1 MNIALLLLVGTAAL
15 ALLISATRARQFSLD
30 QWSVGHRSFGTVLV
44 FLLLAGE
51 MYTTFTF
58 LGASGWAYGRGAPA
72 FYILA
77 YGAIAYSM
85 SYTLLPAIWERAT
98 EWRVLSQAEFF
109 AAAYRSPLFGTLVAI
124 VSVVSLVPY
133 LVLQLK
139 GLGIIVSETS
149 YGAISAPVAMTGG
162 ALLLVVYVVLSG
174 IQGSALNAAIKDVL
188 VLLAVVA
195 LGLALPITHFGGITA
210 MFDRIIAERPDLLIL
225 PERGFSPVWF
235 SSTVALTVLG
245 FFLWPHTFASLF
257 TARSADVFRRNAIL
271 MPLYQLILLF
281 VFFIGLSAALT
292 VPGLTGSDID
302 LALLRVTR
310 DSYSPLVVGMVGSAA
325 LLTAL
330 VPGSVILMATATLIA
345 RALRPGA
352 RTDTVEALRA
362 ARLLVP
368 VIAIVALLFAWRG
381 GDSLVSLLL
390 VAYAVVVQLFPPLL
404 GAIIPSWRITTS
416 GAVAGL
422 VVGIACVVAVT
433 LTNTTLA
440 ALLPSAPPALTD
452 LNIGIVAVSLNA
464 IVMLLISRF
473 SRRDSAS
480 LAATGRAALLL
491 CTAGTLVTIGAAV
504 RAEAQ
509 QAPAASRALVV
520 RNVHLIDGTGAA
532 AQRDMEVVV
541 RDGKI
546 AAIGRGPH
554 AVHAVGAVAGPV
566 DTMDGG
572 GRWMLPGLIDAHTHI
587 ATRSAMQRALES
599 GVTTVRSSS
608 TPNFQDVGLRE
619 LVRTGLLTGPD
630 MLAAGVFVTP
640 SLGETQTADPRL
652 AALGNEVRTPDQLR
666 ELVRVNAARG
676 VDVIKT
682 RATERAGLADQD
694 PRKQVYGEAQL
705 RAVVGEAT
713 RHGLR
718 VQVHAHGDEGAYDAV
733 RAGAHTIEHGT
744 YLSDRTLALM
754 KERGTCLVPTLVT
767 VLDLTQP
774 GGDYD
779 VPALIVRGQHM
790 LPRLRETTR
799 KADALGIPVITGG
812 DTNYGPEGVIRIAHE
827 VAQFTEAGIA
837 PMRAIQGAT
846 KTAAECLGIANR
858 TGTIE
863 VGKEA
868 DLIIVERNPLDD
880 VVALQD
886 VLVVVSN
893 GRVALKRIPFGL

>member
-1 MNIALLLLVGTAAL
+1 VNIALFLLIGTAVL
-15 ALLISATRARQFSLD
+15 ALLLSASRARQFSLE
-30 QWSVGHRSFGTVLV
+30 QWSVGHRGFGTMLV

-85 SYTLLPAIWERAT
+85 SYALLPAIWRRAT

-109 AAAYRSPLFGTLVAI
+109 AAAYQSPALGMLVAV
-124 VSVVSLVPY
+124 VSVSALIPY

-149 YGAISAPVAMTGG
+149 YGAISAPIAMAGG
-162 ALLLVVYVVLSG
+162 AVLLALYVVLSG

-188 VLLAVVA
+188 VLVAVVA
-195 LGLALPITHFGGITA
+195 LGIALPYTHFGGITE

-225 PERGFSPVWF
+225 PKRGFSPVWF

-257 TARSADVFRRNAIL
+257 TARSADVFRRNAIF

-281 VFFIGLSAALT
+281 VFFIGLSAVLT

-310 DSYSPLVVGMVGSAA
+310 DSYSPLIVGIVGSAA

-345 RALRPGA
+345 RALRPKA
-352 RTDTVEALRA
+352 RTDTTEALRM
-362 ARLLVP
+362 ARFLVP
-368 VIAIVALLFAWRG
+368 CIAGVALLFAWRG

-390 VAYAVVVQLFPPLL
+390 VAYAVVVQLFPPLM
-404 GAIIPSWRITTS
+404 GALVPALRVTTA
-416 GAVAGL
+416 GAAAGMSTGIVL
-422 VVGIACVVAVT
+422 VVAIT
-433 LTNTTLA
+433 LTNTTLG
-440 ALLPSAPPALTD
+440 ALFPSAPSALTD

-464 IVMLLISRF
+464 IVMLLISRLF
-473 SRRDSAS
+473 RRDSAS
-480 LAATGRAALLL
+480 LATAGRAALML
-491 CTAGTLVTIGAAV
+491 CTAGALVAVGAPS
-504 RAEAQ
+504 RAAAQ
-509 QAPAASRALVV
+509 QTNTPARALVV

-532 AQRDMEVVV
+532 PRHDVEVVV

-546 AAIGRGPH
+546 SAIGRGPH
-554 AVHAVGAVAGPV
+554 VVAAPV
-566 DTMDGG
+566 DTIDAG
-572 GRWMLPGLIDAHTHI
+572 GRWVLPGLIDAHTHI

-619 LVRTGLLTGPD
+619 LVRAGVLLGPD

-640 SLGETQTADPRL
+640 ALGETQTADPRL
-652 AALGNEVRTPDQLR
+652 AALGNDVRTPEQLR

-705 RAVVGEAT
+705 RAVVEEA
-713 RHGLR
+713 GKYNLR

-754 KERGTCLVPTLVT
+754 KSRGTCLVPTLVT

-799 KADALGIPVITGG
+799 KADSLGIPVITGG
-812 DTNYGPEGVIRIAHE
+812 DTNYGSDGVIRVAHE
-827 VAQFTEAGIA
+827 VALFTDAGIA

-846 KTAAECLGIANR
+846 KTAAECLGIADR

-868 DLIIVERNPLDD
+868 DMIIVEQNPLDD
-880 VVALQD
+880 IVALQD

>member
-1 MNIALLLLVGTAAL
+1 MNIALLLLVATAVL
-15 ALLISATRARQFSLD
+15 ALLISASRARQFSLD

-109 AAAYRSPLFGTLVAI
+109 AAAYRSPMLGKLVAV
-124 VSVVSLVPY
+124 VSVVSLIPY

-162 ALLLVVYVVLSG
+162 ALLLVLYVVLSG

-188 VLLAVVA
+188 VLVAVVA

-210 MFDRIIAERPDLLIL
+210 MFDRLIAERPDLLIL
-225 PERGFSPVWF
+225 PDRGFSPVWF

-257 TARSADVFRRNAIL
+257 TARSADVFRRNAIF
-271 MPLYQLILLF
+271 MPLYQLVLLF
-281 VFFIGLSAALT
+281 VFFIGFSAVLT

-310 DSYSPLVVGMVGSAA
+310 DSYSPLVVGLVGSAA

-345 RALRPGA
+345 RAMRPGA
-352 RTDTVEALRA
+352 RTDTTEALRL
-362 ARLLVP
+362 ARLIVP
-368 VIAIVALLFAWRG
+368 VIAGVALLFAWRG
-381 GDSLVSLLL
+381 GESLVSLLL

-404 GAIIPSWRITTS
+404 GAIIPAWRITTA
-416 GAVAGL
+416 GAIAGL
-422 VVGIACVVAVT
+422 VAGIAGVVAIT
-433 LTNTTLA
+433 WTDTTLA
-440 ALLPSAPPALTD
+440 ALFPSAPPALTD
-452 LNIGIVAVSLNA
+452 LNIGIVAVSLNTL
-464 IVMLLISRF
+464 IMLLISRF
-473 SRRDSAS
+473 SRRNSAS
-480 LAATGRAALLL
+480 LAAAGRAALLV
-491 CTAGTLVTIGAAV
+491 CTAGTMTAIGAPAN
-504 RAEAQ
+504 AEAQ
-509 QAPAASRALVV
+509 PAPAASRALVV
-520 RNVHLIDGTGAA
+520 RNVQLIDGTGMAP
-532 AQRDMEVVV
+532 QRDVEVVV

-554 AVHAVGAVAGPV
+554 AVRAGNAAAPV
-566 DTMDGG
+566 DTIDAG

-587 ATRSAMQRALES
+587 ATRTAMQRALES

-619 LVRTGLLTGPD
+619 LVRAGLLMGPD

-652 AALGNEVRTPDQLR
+652 AALGNDVRTPEQLR

-705 RAVVGEAT
+705 RAVVEEAT
-713 RHGLR
+713 QHGLR

-754 KERGTCLVPTLVT
+754 RERGTCLVPTLVT

-812 DTNYGPEGVIRIAHE
+812 DTNYGPEGVIRVAQE

-846 KTAAECLGIANR
+846 KTAAECLGIADR
-858 TGTIE
+858 TGTVE